1 MKTLKRK
8 ILTPMI
14 LLIVLVPAVTL
25 LFFNVGM
32 RIYVQKTARDDLK
45 EAMLPIET
53 LARQEFSASSATLTE
68 SRLGN
73 AATKLT
79 EAVQSSKL
87 TGARLL
93 IYNGRDKLAYPKTL
107 PDGFVTSGLVKK
119 IAARLTL
126 TNQEGR
132 VEQVK
137 GGNQTYLMT
146 SYVLSGNAGNQ
157 LVIVL
162 VSQQGA
168 AGPLFRM
175 INLILLSIMLVGIGV
190 GVLVASRISARVSK
204 HVGQACTATEHIGQG
219 DFSYTEWEETD
230 IAEFHQLS
238 LSILRM
244 SERLQASERSQR
256 DFLQNASHE
265 LRTPLMSIQGYA
277 EGILNGIVPDVK
289 EAAGIINSESR
300 RLNALVEELL
310 TLSRIESQTAERK
323 PVELNLCE
331 LLPEFVQRLGG
342 IEVKQKKKI
351 MLSLP
356 QQSVVVTADE
366 ELLSRAV
373 MNIVSNCLRYA
384 KTKIDVSLFL
394 RETNAV
400 IRIQDDGPG
409 IRKEDLP
416 HLFERFYK
424 GKGGNFGL
432 GLAIAKSA
440 VQSAGGEIGAY
451 NGETGAM
458 FEITLPLRLAKP
470 YLLPIG
476 REPIL

>member
-1 MKTLKRK
+1 MKTLKSK

-14 LLIVLVPAVTL
+14 LLIVLVPVVTL
-25 LFFNVGM
+25 IFFNVGL

-45 EAMLPIET
+45 AAMLPIET
-53 LARQEFSASSATLTE
+53 LARQELSASSATLTE
-68 SRLGN
+68 NRLEN
-73 AATKLT
+73 AAAKLT

-87 TGARLL
+87 TGGRLL

-119 IAARLTL
+119 IAARLNF

-132 VEQVK
+132 VEQIRGEK
-137 GGNQTYLMT
+137 QTYLMT

-157 LVIVL
+157 MVIVL

-168 AGPLFRM
+168 TEPLFRM
-175 INLILLSIMLVGIGV
+175 MNLILLSIMLVGIGI
-190 GVLVASRISARVSK
+190 GVLVTGRISGRVSK
-204 HVGQACTATEHIGQG
+204 HVGQACTATEHIGHG
-219 DFSYTEWEETD
+219 DFSYPKWEETD
-230 IAEFHQLS
+230 IAEFRQLS
-238 LSILRM
+238 QSILRM

-277 EGILNGIVPDVK
+277 EGILNDIVPDVK
-289 EAAGIINSESR
+289 KAAEIINSESL
-300 RLNALVEELL
+300 RLNALVKELL
-310 TLSRIESQTAERK
+310 MLSRIESRTAERK
-323 PVELNLCE
+323 AVKLNLCAA
-331 LLPEFVQRLGG
+331 LPEFVQRLGG
-342 IEVKQKKKI
+342 IEVTQKKNI
-351 MLSLP
+351 TLSLP
-356 QQSVVVTADE
+356 QEPVAVTADE
-366 ELLSRAV
+366 EILSCAV

-394 RETNAV
+394 REEHAV
-400 IRIQDDGPG
+400 IRVQDDGPG
-409 IRKEDLP
+409 ILEEDLP

-440 VQSAGGEIGAY
+440 VQSAGGKIEAC
-451 NGETGAM
+451 NGETGAI
-458 FEITLPLRLAKP
+458 FEITLPCS
-470 YLLPIG
+470 
-476 REPIL
+476 